1 MSETPSASRGLKG
14 RDLITVGIFTALYF
28 VINFLFMLLSGL
40 HPYLWV
46 FMPAIDALF
55 AGIPFMLACAKVPKF
70 GTVLIIGMVPSLI
83 YFITGMF
90 TPLILGLMFASCVV
104 AEIIRAATRYES
116 FAGNAVAYAVFGF
129 GMCGSPLPLWVFHD
143 SFVAQIA
150 GQGMG
155 ADYLATLE
163 TAANPGMLVA
173 MFAATSSRGS
183 SAPTSPR
190 DVQEALRESWPGVMR
205 ASETDTRRI
214 LGVRKGKG
222 LIDPDPRTLMGVLV
236 AVSVTAFMDKS
247 IESELLLVLMVSV
260 LQALCGHVRMA
271 VGFAVLYA
279 ALWAALNVVLPGVG
293 GVAATMFTISLTFA
307 RKIYLCLMV
316 GTCS

>member
-90 TPLILGLMFASCVV
+90 TPLILGLMLASCVV

-129 GMCGSPLPLWVFHD
+129 GMCGSPLPLWAFHD

-155 ADYLATLE
+155 AEYLTTLE
-163 TAANPGMLVA
+163 TAANPVMLVA
-173 MFAATSSRGS
+173 MFAATFV
-183 SAPTSPR
+183 A
-190 DVQEALRESWPGVMR
+190 
-205 ASETDTRRI
+205 
-214 LGVRKGKG
+214 G
-222 LIDPDPRTLMGVLV
+222 LIGAYIARG
-236 AVSVTAFMDKS
+236 
-247 IESELLLVLMVSV
+247 
-260 LQALCGHVRMA
+260 
-271 VGFAVLYA
+271 
-279 ALWAALNVVLPGVG
+279 
-293 GVAATMFTISLTFA
+293 MFKKHFVKAGLA
-307 RKIYLCLMV
+307 
-316 GTCS
+316 

>member
-1 MSETPSASRGLKG
+1 MSGTPSAPRGLKG

-46 FMPAIDALF
+46 FMPVIDALF

-90 TPLILGLMFASCVV
+90 TPLILGLMLASCVV

-163 TAANPGMLVA
+163 TAAHPGMLVA
-173 MFAATSSRGS
+173 MFAATFVAGLVGAYIARG
-183 SAPTSPR
+183 
-190 DVQEALRESWPGVMR
+190 MF
-205 ASETDTRRI
+205 
-214 LGVRKGKG
+214 RKHFVKAG
-222 LIDPDPRTLMGVLV
+222 L
-236 AVSVTAFMDKS
+236 A
-247 IESELLLVLMVSV
+247 
-260 LQALCGHVRMA
+260 
-271 VGFAVLYA
+271 
-279 ALWAALNVVLPGVG
+279 
-293 GVAATMFTISLTFA
+293 
-307 RKIYLCLMV
+307 
-316 GTCS
+316 

>member
-1 MSETPSASRGLKG
+1 MSGTPSASRGLKG

-28 VINFLFMLLSGL
+28 VINFLFMLLGGL

-70 GTVLIIGMVPSLI
+70 GTVLI
-83 YFITGMF
+83 
-90 TPLILGLMFASCVV
+90 LGLMLASCVV

-129 GMCGSPLPLWVFHD
+129 GMCGSPLPLWAFHD

-173 MFAATSSRGS
+173 MFAATFV
-183 SAPTSPR
+183 A
-190 DVQEALRESWPGVMR
+190 
-205 ASETDTRRI
+205 
-214 LGVRKGKG
+214 G
-222 LIDPDPRTLMGVLV
+222 LIGAYIARG
-236 AVSVTAFMDKS
+236 
-247 IESELLLVLMVSV
+247 
-260 LQALCGHVRMA
+260 
-271 VGFAVLYA
+271 
-279 ALWAALNVVLPGVG
+279 
-293 GVAATMFTISLTFA
+293 MFKKHFVKAGLA
-307 RKIYLCLMV
+307 
-316 GTCS
+316 

>member
-28 VINFLFMLLSGL
+28 VIIFLFMLLSGL
-40 HPYLWV
+40 NPYLWV

-90 TPLILGLMFASCVV
+90 TPLILGLMLASCVV

-129 GMCGSPLPLWVFHD
+129 GMCGSPLPLWAFHD

-173 MFAATSSRGS
+173 MFVATFV
-183 SAPTSPR
+183 A
-190 DVQEALRESWPGVMR
+190 
-205 ASETDTRRI
+205 
-214 LGVRKGKG
+214 G
-222 LIDPDPRTLMGVLV
+222 LIGAYIARG
-236 AVSVTAFMDKS
+236 
-247 IESELLLVLMVSV
+247 
-260 LQALCGHVRMA
+260 
-271 VGFAVLYA
+271 
-279 ALWAALNVVLPGVG
+279 
-293 GVAATMFTISLTFA
+293 MFKKHFVKAGLA
-307 RKIYLCLMV
+307 
-316 GTCS
+316 

>member
-55 AGIPFMLACAKVPKF
+55 AGIPFMLACVKVPKF

-90 TPLILGLMFASCVV
+90 TPLILGLMLASCVV

-129 GMCGSPLPLWVFHD
+129 GMCGSPLPLWAFHD

-150 GQGMG
+150 EQGMG
-155 ADYLATLE
+155 ADYLTTLE

-173 MFAATSSRGS
+173 MFAATFV
-183 SAPTSPR
+183 A
-190 DVQEALRESWPGVMR
+190 
-205 ASETDTRRI
+205 
-214 LGVRKGKG
+214 G
-222 LIDPDPRTLMGVLV
+222 LIGAYIARG
-236 AVSVTAFMDKS
+236 
-247 IESELLLVLMVSV
+247 
-260 LQALCGHVRMA
+260 
-271 VGFAVLYA
+271 
-279 ALWAALNVVLPGVG
+279 
-293 GVAATMFTISLTFA
+293 MFKKHFVKAGLA
-307 RKIYLCLMV
+307 
-316 GTCS
+316 

>member
-55 AGIPFMLACAKVPKF
+55 AGIPFMLACAKAPKF

-90 TPLILGLMFASCVV
+90 TPLILGLMLASCVV

-116 FAGNAVAYAVFGF
+116 FAGNAAAYAVFGF
-129 GMCGSPLPLWVFHD
+129 GMCGSPLPLWAFHD

-173 MFAATSSRGS
+173 MFAATFV
-183 SAPTSPR
+183 A
-190 DVQEALRESWPGVMR
+190 
-205 ASETDTRRI
+205 
-214 LGVRKGKG
+214 G
-222 LIDPDPRTLMGVLV
+222 LIGAYIARG
-236 AVSVTAFMDKS
+236 
-247 IESELLLVLMVSV
+247 
-260 LQALCGHVRMA
+260 
-271 VGFAVLYA
+271 
-279 ALWAALNVVLPGVG
+279 
-293 GVAATMFTISLTFA
+293 MFKKHFVKAGLA
-307 RKIYLCLMV
+307 
-316 GTCS
+316 

>member
-1 MSETPSASRGLKG
+1 MSETHSASRGLKG

-90 TPLILGLMFASCVV
+90 TPLILGLMLASCVV

-116 FAGNAVAYAVFGF
+116 FAGNAVAYAVFDF

-163 TAANPGMLVA
+163 TAANPAMLVA
-173 MFAATSSRGS
+173 MFAATFV
-183 SAPTSPR
+183 A
-190 DVQEALRESWPGVMR
+190 
-205 ASETDTRRI
+205 
-214 LGVRKGKG
+214 G
-222 LIDPDPRTLMGVLV
+222 LIGAYIARG
-236 AVSVTAFMDKS
+236 
-247 IESELLLVLMVSV
+247 
-260 LQALCGHVRMA
+260 
-271 VGFAVLYA
+271 
-279 ALWAALNVVLPGVG
+279 
-293 GVAATMFTISLTFA
+293 MFKKHFVKAGLA
-307 RKIYLCLMV
+307 
-316 GTCS
+316 

>member
-55 AGIPFMLACAKVPKF
+55 AGIPLMLACAKVPKF

-90 TPLILGLMFASCVV
+90 TPLILGLMLASCVV

-129 GMCGSPLPLWVFHD
+129 GMCGSPLPLWAFHD

-155 ADYLATLE
+155 ADYLTTLE

-173 MFAATSSRGS
+173 MFAATFV
-183 SAPTSPR
+183 A
-190 DVQEALRESWPGVMR
+190 
-205 ASETDTRRI
+205 
-214 LGVRKGKG
+214 G
-222 LIDPDPRTLMGVLV
+222 LIGAYIARG
-236 AVSVTAFMDKS
+236 
-247 IESELLLVLMVSV
+247 
-260 LQALCGHVRMA
+260 
-271 VGFAVLYA
+271 
-279 ALWAALNVVLPGVG
+279 
-293 GVAATMFTISLTFA
+293 MFKKHFVKAGLA
-307 RKIYLCLMV
+307 
-316 GTCS
+316 

>member
-90 TPLILGLMFASCVV
+90 TPLILGLMLASCVV

-129 GMCGSPLPLWVFHD
+129 GMCGSPLPLWAFHD

-163 TAANPGMLVA
+163 TAANPGMLAA
-173 MFAATSSRGS
+173 MFVATFV
-183 SAPTSPR
+183 A
-190 DVQEALRESWPGVMR
+190 
-205 ASETDTRRI
+205 
-214 LGVRKGKG
+214 G
-222 LIDPDPRTLMGVLV
+222 LIGAYIARG
-236 AVSVTAFMDKS
+236 
-247 IESELLLVLMVSV
+247 
-260 LQALCGHVRMA
+260 
-271 VGFAVLYA
+271 
-279 ALWAALNVVLPGVG
+279 
-293 GVAATMFTISLTFA
+293 MFKKHFVKAGLA
-307 RKIYLCLMV
+307 
-316 GTCS
+316 

>member
-55 AGIPFMLACAKVPKF
+55 AGIPFMLAYAKVPKF

-90 TPLILGLMFASCVV
+90 TPLILGLMLASCVV

-129 GMCGSPLPLWVFHD
+129 GMCGSPLPLWAFHD

-173 MFAATSSRGS
+173 MFVATFV
-183 SAPTSPR
+183 A
-190 DVQEALRESWPGVMR
+190 
-205 ASETDTRRI
+205 
-214 LGVRKGKG
+214 G
-222 LIDPDPRTLMGVLV
+222 LIGAYIARG
-236 AVSVTAFMDKS
+236 
-247 IESELLLVLMVSV
+247 
-260 LQALCGHVRMA
+260 
-271 VGFAVLYA
+271 
-279 ALWAALNVVLPGVG
+279 
-293 GVAATMFTISLTFA
+293 MFKKHFVKAGLA
-307 RKIYLCLMV
+307 
-316 GTCS
+316 

>member
-83 YFITGMF
+83 YFITGRF
-90 TPLILGLMFASCVV
+90 TPVILGLMLASCVV
-104 AEIIRAATRYES
+104 AEIIRAATRYGS

-129 GMCGSPLPLWVFHD
+129 GMCGSPLPLWAFHD

-173 MFAATSSRGS
+173 MFVATFV
-183 SAPTSPR
+183 A
-190 DVQEALRESWPGVMR
+190 
-205 ASETDTRRI
+205 
-214 LGVRKGKG
+214 G
-222 LIDPDPRTLMGVLV
+222 LIGAYIARG
-236 AVSVTAFMDKS
+236 
-247 IESELLLVLMVSV
+247 
-260 LQALCGHVRMA
+260 
-271 VGFAVLYA
+271 
-279 ALWAALNVVLPGVG
+279 
-293 GVAATMFTISLTFA
+293 MFKKHFVKAGLA
-307 RKIYLCLMV
+307 
-316 GTCS
+316 

>member
-90 TPLILGLMFASCVV
+90 TPLILGLMLASCVG

-129 GMCGSPLPLWVFHD
+129 GMCGSPLPLWAFHD

-173 MFAATSSRGS
+173 MFVATFV
-183 SAPTSPR
+183 A
-190 DVQEALRESWPGVMR
+190 
-205 ASETDTRRI
+205 
-214 LGVRKGKG
+214 G
-222 LIDPDPRTLMGVLV
+222 LIGAYIARG
-236 AVSVTAFMDKS
+236 
-247 IESELLLVLMVSV
+247 
-260 LQALCGHVRMA
+260 
-271 VGFAVLYA
+271 
-279 ALWAALNVVLPGVG
+279 
-293 GVAATMFTISLTFA
+293 MFKKHFVKAGLA
-307 RKIYLCLMV
+307 
-316 GTCS
+316 

>member
-83 YFITGMF
+83 YFITGLF
-90 TPLILGLMFASCVV
+90 TPLILGLMLASCVV

-129 GMCGSPLPLWVFHD
+129 GMCGSPLPLWAFHD

-155 ADYLATLE
+155 ADYLTTLE

-173 MFAATSSRGS
+173 MFAATFV
-183 SAPTSPR
+183 A
-190 DVQEALRESWPGVMR
+190 
-205 ASETDTRRI
+205 
-214 LGVRKGKG
+214 G
-222 LIDPDPRTLMGVLV
+222 LIGAYIARG
-236 AVSVTAFMDKS
+236 
-247 IESELLLVLMVSV
+247 
-260 LQALCGHVRMA
+260 
-271 VGFAVLYA
+271 
-279 ALWAALNVVLPGVG
+279 
-293 GVAATMFTISLTFA
+293 MFKKHFVKAGLA
-307 RKIYLCLMV
+307 
-316 GTCS
+316 

>member
-1 MSETPSASRGLKG
+1 MSETHSASRGLKG

-28 VINFLFMLLSGL
+28 VVNFLFMLLSGL

-90 TPLILGLMFASCVV
+90 TPLILGLMLASCVV

-163 TAANPGMLVA
+163 TAAHPGMLVA
-173 MFAATSSRGS
+173 MFAATFVAGLVGAYIARG
-183 SAPTSPR
+183 
-190 DVQEALRESWPGVMR
+190 MF
-205 ASETDTRRI
+205 
-214 LGVRKGKG
+214 RKHFVKAG
-222 LIDPDPRTLMGVLV
+222 L
-236 AVSVTAFMDKS
+236 A
-247 IESELLLVLMVSV
+247 
-260 LQALCGHVRMA
+260 
-271 VGFAVLYA
+271 
-279 ALWAALNVVLPGVG
+279 
-293 GVAATMFTISLTFA
+293 
-307 RKIYLCLMV
+307 
-316 GTCS
+316 

>member
-70 GTVLIIGMVPSLI
+70 GTVFIIGMVPSLI

-90 TPLILGLMFASCVV
+90 TPLILGLMLASCVV

-129 GMCGSPLPLWVFHD
+129 GMCGSPLPLWAFHD

-150 GQGMG
+150 AQGMG

-173 MFAATSSRGS
+173 MFAATFV
-183 SAPTSPR
+183 A
-190 DVQEALRESWPGVMR
+190 
-205 ASETDTRRI
+205 
-214 LGVRKGKG
+214 G
-222 LIDPDPRTLMGVLV
+222 LIGAYIARG
-236 AVSVTAFMDKS
+236 
-247 IESELLLVLMVSV
+247 
-260 LQALCGHVRMA
+260 
-271 VGFAVLYA
+271 
-279 ALWAALNVVLPGVG
+279 
-293 GVAATMFTISLTFA
+293 MFKKHFVKAGLA
-307 RKIYLCLMV
+307 
-316 GTCS
+316 

>member
-1 MSETPSASRGLKG
+1 MPETPSASRGLKG

-90 TPLILGLMFASCVV
+90 TPLILGLMLASCVV

-129 GMCGSPLPLWVFHD
+129 GMCGSPLPLWAFHD

-155 ADYLATLE
+155 AEYLTTLE
-163 TAANPGMLVA
+163 TAANPVMLVA
-173 MFAATSSRGS
+173 MFAATFV
-183 SAPTSPR
+183 A
-190 DVQEALRESWPGVMR
+190 
-205 ASETDTRRI
+205 
-214 LGVRKGKG
+214 G
-222 LIDPDPRTLMGVLV
+222 LIGAYIARG
-236 AVSVTAFMDKS
+236 
-247 IESELLLVLMVSV
+247 
-260 LQALCGHVRMA
+260 
-271 VGFAVLYA
+271 
-279 ALWAALNVVLPGVG
+279 
-293 GVAATMFTISLTFA
+293 MFKKHFVKAGLA
-307 RKIYLCLMV
+307 
-316 GTCS
+316 

>member
-55 AGIPFMLACAKVPKF
+55 GGIPFMLACAKVPKF

-90 TPLILGLMFASCVV
+90 TPLILGLMLASCVV

-129 GMCGSPLPLWVFHD
+129 GMCGSPLPLWAFHD

-173 MFAATSSRGS
+173 MFVATFV
-183 SAPTSPR
+183 A
-190 DVQEALRESWPGVMR
+190 
-205 ASETDTRRI
+205 
-214 LGVRKGKG
+214 G
-222 LIDPDPRTLMGVLV
+222 LIGAYIARG
-236 AVSVTAFMDKS
+236 
-247 IESELLLVLMVSV
+247 
-260 LQALCGHVRMA
+260 
-271 VGFAVLYA
+271 
-279 ALWAALNVVLPGVG
+279 
-293 GVAATMFTISLTFA
+293 MFKKHFVKAGLA
-307 RKIYLCLMV
+307 
-316 GTCS
+316 

>member
-1 MSETPSASRGLKG
+1 MSGTHSASRGLKG

-28 VINFLFMLLSGL
+28 VINFLFMLISGL

-90 TPLILGLMFASCVV
+90 TPLILGLMLASCVV

-129 GMCGSPLPLWVFHD
+129 GMCGSPLPLWAFHD

-155 ADYLATLE
+155 ADYLTTLE

-173 MFAATSSRGS
+173 MFAATFV
-183 SAPTSPR
+183 A
-190 DVQEALRESWPGVMR
+190 
-205 ASETDTRRI
+205 
-214 LGVRKGKG
+214 G
-222 LIDPDPRTLMGVLV
+222 LIGAYIARG
-236 AVSVTAFMDKS
+236 
-247 IESELLLVLMVSV
+247 
-260 LQALCGHVRMA
+260 
-271 VGFAVLYA
+271 
-279 ALWAALNVVLPGVG
+279 
-293 GVAATMFTISLTFA
+293 MFKKHFVKAGLA
-307 RKIYLCLMV
+307 
-316 GTCS
+316 

>member
-90 TPLILGLMFASCVV
+90 TPLILGLMLASCVV

-129 GMCGSPLPLWVFHD
+129 GMCGSPLPLWAFHD
-143 SFVAQIA
+143 SFVAQIV

-155 ADYLATLE
+155 ADYLTTLE

-173 MFAATSSRGS
+173 MFAATFV
-183 SAPTSPR
+183 A
-190 DVQEALRESWPGVMR
+190 
-205 ASETDTRRI
+205 
-214 LGVRKGKG
+214 G
-222 LIDPDPRTLMGVLV
+222 LIGSYIARG
-236 AVSVTAFMDKS
+236 
-247 IESELLLVLMVSV
+247 
-260 LQALCGHVRMA
+260 
-271 VGFAVLYA
+271 
-279 ALWAALNVVLPGVG
+279 
-293 GVAATMFTISLTFA
+293 MFKKHFVKAGLA
-307 RKIYLCLMV
+307 
-316 GTCS
+316 

>member
-55 AGIPFMLACAKVPKF
+55 AGIPFMLACAKVSKF

-90 TPLILGLMFASCVV
+90 TPLILGLMLASCVV

-129 GMCGSPLPLWVFHD
+129 GMCGSPLPLWAFHD

-173 MFAATSSRGS
+173 MFVATFV
-183 SAPTSPR
+183 A
-190 DVQEALRESWPGVMR
+190 
-205 ASETDTRRI
+205 
-214 LGVRKGKG
+214 G
-222 LIDPDPRTLMGVLV
+222 LIGAYIARG
-236 AVSVTAFMDKS
+236 
-247 IESELLLVLMVSV
+247 
-260 LQALCGHVRMA
+260 
-271 VGFAVLYA
+271 
-279 ALWAALNVVLPGVG
+279 
-293 GVAATMFTISLTFA
+293 MFKKHFVKAGLA
-307 RKIYLCLMV
+307 
-316 GTCS
+316 

>member
-28 VINFLFMLLSGL
+28 VVNFLFMLLSGL

-90 TPLILGLMFASCVV
+90 TPLILGLMLASCVV

-129 GMCGSPLPLWVFHD
+129 GMCGSPLPLWAFHD

-173 MFAATSSRGS
+173 MFVATFVAGLVGAYIARGMFKKHFVK
-183 SAPTSPR
+183 A
-190 DVQEALRESWPGVMR
+190 
-205 ASETDTRRI
+205 
-214 LGVRKGKG
+214 G
-222 LIDPDPRTLMGVLV
+222 L
-236 AVSVTAFMDKS
+236 A
-247 IESELLLVLMVSV
+247 
-260 LQALCGHVRMA
+260 
-271 VGFAVLYA
+271 
-279 ALWAALNVVLPGVG
+279 
-293 GVAATMFTISLTFA
+293 
-307 RKIYLCLMV
+307 
-316 GTCS
+316 

>member
-1 MSETPSASRGLKG
+1 MSETSSASRGLKG

-90 TPLILGLMFASCVV
+90 TPLILGLMLASCVV

-116 FAGNAVAYAVFGF
+116 FAGNAVACAVFGF
-129 GMCGSPLPLWVFHD
+129 GMCGSPLPLWAFHD

-173 MFAATSSRGS
+173 MFAATFV
-183 SAPTSPR
+183 A
-190 DVQEALRESWPGVMR
+190 
-205 ASETDTRRI
+205 
-214 LGVRKGKG
+214 G
-222 LIDPDPRTLMGVLV
+222 LIGAYIARG
-236 AVSVTAFMDKS
+236 
-247 IESELLLVLMVSV
+247 
-260 LQALCGHVRMA
+260 
-271 VGFAVLYA
+271 
-279 ALWAALNVVLPGVG
+279 
-293 GVAATMFTISLTFA
+293 MFKKHFVKAGLA
-307 RKIYLCLMV
+307 
-316 GTCS
+316 

>member
-1 MSETPSASRGLKG
+1 MSGTPSASRGLKG

-28 VINFLFMLLSGL
+28 VVNFLFMLLSGL

-90 TPLILGLMFASCVV
+90 TPLILGLMLASCVV

-150 GQGMG
+150 KLGIG

-163 TAANPGMLVA
+163 TAVNPGMLVA
-173 MFAATSSRGS
+173 MFAATFVAGLVGAYIARG
-183 SAPTSPR
+183 
-190 DVQEALRESWPGVMR
+190 MF
-205 ASETDTRRI
+205 
-214 LGVRKGKG
+214 RKHFVKAG
-222 LIDPDPRTLMGVLV
+222 L
-236 AVSVTAFMDKS
+236 A
-247 IESELLLVLMVSV
+247 
-260 LQALCGHVRMA
+260 
-271 VGFAVLYA
+271 
-279 ALWAALNVVLPGVG
+279 
-293 GVAATMFTISLTFA
+293 
-307 RKIYLCLMV
+307 
-316 GTCS
+316 

>member
-1 MSETPSASRGLKG
+1 MSETHSASRGLKG

-40 HPYLWV
+40 HRYLWV

-90 TPLILGLMFASCVV
+90 TPLILGLMLASCVV

-129 GMCGSPLPLWVFHD
+129 GMCGSPLPLWAFHD

-155 ADYLATLE
+155 ADYLTTLE

-173 MFAATSSRGS
+173 MFAATFV
-183 SAPTSPR
+183 A
-190 DVQEALRESWPGVMR
+190 
-205 ASETDTRRI
+205 
-214 LGVRKGKG
+214 G
-222 LIDPDPRTLMGVLV
+222 LIGAYIARG
-236 AVSVTAFMDKS
+236 
-247 IESELLLVLMVSV
+247 
-260 LQALCGHVRMA
+260 
-271 VGFAVLYA
+271 
-279 ALWAALNVVLPGVG
+279 
-293 GVAATMFTISLTFA
+293 MFKKHFVKAGLA
-307 RKIYLCLMV
+307 
-316 GTCS
+316 